1 MAHIAIV
8 TSHPPFAVGGHLV
21 IAQCLRDGLRE
32 VGHTVDVLMTPQ
44 NRFGRQGS
52 AYLAT
57 RLTDVGL
64 THDGRTV
71 DQVITLRFPS
81 YAVRHPAHVCWLNH
95 RMREYY
101 DLWPRFSASLG
112 VAGRMKERVRRRVI
126 HGVDHYLLT
135 RNVTRLYAQS
145 RTIQQRLIRYGGIRS
160 AVIQPP
166 PPPRPYRCERADGYI
181 FVVSR
186 LTPLK
191 RIDLV
196 IRALATPDGRG
207 ARCVVAG
214 DGEAAGTLAELGRS
228 LGVDDRLEFL
238 GHVDEATLVD
248 RMAHCAAVC
257 FAPLAEDYGFVT
269 AEAFA
274 SGKPVITCTDS
285 GGPAELVEDRVTGF
299 VCDPTPESVAGA
311 LRAVM
316 DDPDRAE
323 QMGQAGRALVAPW
336 TWPDVARRL
345 VIV

>member
-1 MAHIAIV
+1 MARIAIV

-21 IAQCLRDGLRE
+21 IANCLRDALRAS
-32 VGHTVDVLMTPQ
+32 GHAADVLTTPQ

-57 RLTDVGL
+57 WLTDVGL
-64 THDGRTV
+64 THDGRV
-71 DQVITLRFPS
+71 IDQVITLRFPS

-112 VAGRMKERVRRRVI
+112 VAGRLKERARRRVI
-126 HGVDHYLLT
+126 HAVDHHLLT

-145 RTIQQRLIRYGGIRS
+145 RTIQQRLLRFGDIP
-160 AVIQPP
+160 ADVLPPP
-166 PPPRPYRCERADGYI
+166 PPPRAYRCERAEGFI
-181 FVVSR
+181 LVVSR

-196 IRALATPDGRG
+196 IRALAAPEGRG
-207 ARCVVAG
+207 LRCVVAG
-214 DGEAAGTLAELGRS
+214 DGEAATELRDLARS

-238 GHVDEATLVD
+238 GFVDEATMLD
-248 RMAHCAAVC
+248 RLARCTAVC

-274 SGKPVITCTDS
+274 SGKPVVTCHDS
-285 GGPAELVEDRVTGF
+285 GGPVELVEDEATGF
-299 VCDPTPESVAGA
+299 VCDPTPESVAAA
-311 LRAVM
+311 LRALI
-316 DDPDRAE
+316 DDPGRAE
-323 QMGQAGRALVAPW
+323 RMGAAGRASVADW
-336 TWPDVARRL
+336 TWTDVASRL